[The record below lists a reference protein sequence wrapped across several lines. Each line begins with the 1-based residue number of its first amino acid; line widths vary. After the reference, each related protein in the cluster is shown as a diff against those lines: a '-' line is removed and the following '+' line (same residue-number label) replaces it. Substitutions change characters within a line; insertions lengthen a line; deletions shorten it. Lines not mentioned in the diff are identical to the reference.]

1 MGLSATSTPPG
12 ASEITEG
19 PKGKWKRL
27 DNLAEEGCRV
37 TDAPGRV
44 PSSQGMPWL
53 PLMAAG
59 DIWAVTA
66 PSTPEDAG
74 HTAEHP

>member
-12 ASEITEG
+12 AFEITEG
-19 PKGKWKRL
+19 PKGKWRRL

-37 TDAPGRV
+37 TDAPARV
-44 PSSQGMPWL
+44 PSSQGMPRL
-53 PLMAAG
+53 LLMAAG
-59 DIWAVTA
+59 DTWAVTA